1 MELIL
6 YRKGEKFTVLYD
18 ECDHDLILKHKW
30 FITDQGRA
38 VGYPIGQSRLKILMH
53 RLIMGISDKSEEV
66 DHINRNP
73 VDNRRANLRKC
84 TRAENSC
91 NIPARGRC
99 KYLGVNYREY
109 SDHRTGRRFGPYIV
123 ALIRTKSGRIY
134 LGSFPTEEDAARAY
148 DAAAKIHHKEFANLN
163 FPGE

>member
-18 ECDHDLILKHKW
+18 ECDHELILKHKW
-30 FITDQGRA
+30 FITDHGRV
-38 VGYPIGQSRLKILMH
+38 VGYLIGQSRLKILMH
-53 RLIMGISDKSEEV
+53 RLVMGVSEKSEEV

-123 ALIRTKSGRIY
+123 ALIRTKSKRIY

-148 DAAAKIHHKEFANLN
+148 DQAAKIYHGEFANLN
-163 FPGE
+163 FPNE